1 MTNINFLSD
10 FEKGEYDC
18 VHNQPLEIGANQE
31 YLDGYGQ
38 EYARQET
45 ISGQHVDQ
53 TAQCKS
59 QLEQWGISL

>member
-1 MTNINFLSD
+1 MTDINRLTD

-18 VHNQPLEIGANQE
+18 VHNHPPVQNASQQ

-45 ISGQHVDQ
+45 ISGQYADQ

-59 QLEQWGISL
+59 QLEQWGL